1 MEGVSTSDEFQ
12 NPLYGSNNGKN
23 NGGCVFKGSKA
34 DSMRIKLMEDNH
46 QAILAD
52 IYKTRLIQRIWG
64 FQIEKTMKSW
74 FKDLGTS
81 GFCFGKDME
90 GVSASNEFQNPLYGS
105 NNGKN
110 NGGCAFEGS
119 EADSKRIKLMEDNH
133 QVLGSSVDFGQEG
146 NRHGCTVYMGLNML
160 QHFFA
165 LYPFAKESGLG
176 GVSAPDEF
184 QNTLFGS
191 DNCKNNG
198 GCVFEGSEAD
208 SKRIKLMG
216 DNYQGEAFL
225 NLSREPST
233 LGLILKRTPSFLDLI
248 EKLSQRSETTLV
260 ETNRSTNHE
269 KARTRND
276 FAAQPI
282 TEKLK
287 ASNIPAS
294 LLKIGSW
301 ERVSKYEG
309 ELVAKC
315 YYAKRKLV
323 WEVLEGALK
332 SKIEVQWSD
341 ISAIRAV
348 FPENEP
354 GILEIELNNA
364 PLFFR
369 EMDPQ
374 PRKHTLWQAISDFT
388 GCQAPI
394 YRRHFLKF
402 PKGTLDRHYEKLLQ
416 CDDRLF
422 MLSQRPFPT
431 SNSPYFESSPRQE
444 FRFAFNGREP
454 GFSPSLQYPHPCI
467 PRPTLGHSCQVQ
479 NFEPAFRPPTG
490 AEDSTSPMSVMNF
503 PPIEHQRASF
513 SIPTRFGNHIREPP
527 LIASAAQVSHGHPRG
542 GSYLLLN
549 SVEGSGRPPS
559 NNHVLNN
566 IADLLLNDTLGECFD
581 EQRLFSRVNS
591 MSLLIGASNE
601 VSPIETA
608 STEYGHYNN
617 TNTHFVP
624 GSTEQFNGE
633 NELPCLQP
641 ANENPMYIPG
651 NTSNPNIFIDQWLE
665 EPVNEVLALP
675 LPHRLLFPGFYL
687 PIYVKLCRLIS
698 MYIWNIY
705 LSTVHVKAIASGEA
719 PEAIASAA

>member
-1 MEGVSTSDEFQ
+1 MEGVSASDEFQ
-12 NPLYGSNNGKN
+12 NPLYASNN
-23 NGGCVFKGSKA
+23 
-34 DSMRIKLMEDNH
+34 D
-46 QAILAD
+46 
-52 IYKTRLIQRIWG
+52 
-64 FQIEKTMKSW
+64 
-74 FKDLGTS
+74 
-81 GFCFGKDME
+81 
-90 GVSASNEFQNPLYGS
+90 
-105 NNGKN
+105 KN

-119 EADSKRIKLMEDNH
+119 EADSKWIKLMEDNH
-133 QVLGSSVDFGQEG
+133 
-146 NRHGCTVYMGLNML
+146 
-160 QHFFA
+160 
-165 LYPFAKESGLG
+165 
-176 GVSAPDEF
+176 
-184 QNTLFGS
+184 
-191 DNCKNNG
+191 
-198 GCVFEGSEAD
+198 
-208 SKRIKLMG
+208 
-216 DNYQGEAFL
+216 QGEAFL

-233 LGLILKRTPSFLDLI
+233 LGLILKRTPSFLDLV

-260 ETNRSTNHE
+260 ETNRSTDHE
-269 KARTRND
+269 K
-276 FAAQPI
+276 
-282 TEKLK
+282 
-287 ASNIPAS
+287 
-294 LLKIGSW
+294 
-301 ERVSKYEG
+301 RVSKYEG

-369 EMDPQ
+369 ETDPQ
-374 PRKHTLWQAISDFT
+374 PRKHTLWQAILDFT

-416 CDDRLF
+416 CDERLF

-431 SNSPYFESSPRQE
+431 SNSPYFESNPRQE

-454 GFSPSLQYPHPCI
+454 GFSPSLKYPHPCI

-513 SIPTRFGNHIREPP
+513 SIPTRIGNHICEPP
-527 LIASAAQVSHGHPRG
+527 LIASAAQASHGHPRG

-566 IADLLLNDTLGECFD
+566 IADLLLNDMLGECFD

-591 MSLLIGASNE
+591 MNLLIGASNE
-601 VSPIETA
+601 VSPIPDRQYSICLRTRIRSISQETHQITTSSWISGWKSPSMR
-608 STEYGHYNN
+608 ST
-617 TNTHFVP
+617 
-624 GSTEQFNGE
+624 NG
-633 NELPCLQP
+633 
-641 ANENPMYIPG
+641 Y
-651 NTSNPNIFIDQWLE
+651 
-665 EPVNEVLALP
+665 EVEARKEGMGRSAGL
-675 LPHRLLFPGFYL
+675 
-687 PIYVKLCRLIS
+687 
-698 MYIWNIY
+698 
-705 LSTVHVKAIASGEA
+705 TV
-719 PEAIASAA
+719 